1 MRERSQYYKKNDIQ
15 VSIGK
20 LSKIIYGSKNSN
32 LYVKTYVAH
41 FRNHYQKSN
50 FKYSSSYLSVFS
62 GFRFKA
68 QNSKCFSC
76 LYVSCQDFEADS
88 VMSNKSEP

>member
-50 FKYSSSYLSVFS
+50 FKYSSSYLSVS
-62 GFRFKA
+62 
-68 QNSKCFSC
+68 QV
-76 LYVSCQDFEADS
+76 LDS
-88 VMSNKSEP
+88 RRKTVNVFLVYMFPARILRRTLL